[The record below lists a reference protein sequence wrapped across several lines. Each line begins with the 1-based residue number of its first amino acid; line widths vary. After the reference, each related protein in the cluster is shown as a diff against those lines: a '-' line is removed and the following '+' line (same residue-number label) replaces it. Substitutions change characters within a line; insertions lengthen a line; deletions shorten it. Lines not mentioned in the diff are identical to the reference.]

1 MFWIP
6 KVLPRNTLS
15 YIYTPLFRSQSLN
28 KDRILSSEDNR
39 FRCDSESE
47 KKNVHVAR
55 KKGWNNGRKDQRKE
69 EEENKKKERIAS
81 C

>member
-1 MFWIP
+1 MLGDLRE
-6 KVLPRNTLS
+6 LPRNTLS

-47 KKNVHVAR
+47 KNVYVAR
-55 KKGWNNGRKDQRKE
+55 KKGWKNGRKDQRKE

-81 C
+81 S